1 MKSFLKVLV
10 LVLVLCL
17 SVCLVGCSN
26 DDPMYYNDNGDENQ
40 EVLTVV
46 LSPDYAP
53 YEFINDITKTGY
65 KQYAGADVEVAK
77 YIAKELGMK
86 LKITSANFDLCPSE
100 VNAGKADLSISGF
113 SWTPARA
120 ENYELSNTYFAE
132 GDGLQQVLI
141 LKENAEKFKSLADL
155 NKAEVK
161 VAAQGGSLQDEL
173 VDAYLP
179 NATKE
184 NFDNIDQAVQ
194 LLISGKYD
202 AIALSEHTVDVR
214 VQANDKLQA
223 LGENFPVQEAGL
235 VVLAKKG
242 NTELM
247 AKVNAAIAKIVEQNL
262 YSKWM
267 EEAKELA
274 KSKGLDVE

>member
-1 MKSFLKVLV
+1 MKNIFKLLV
-10 LVLVLCL
+10 LVLVCVMT
-17 SVCLVGCSN
+17 VCLFGCSN
-26 DDPMYYNDNGDENQ
+26 DDPEFYNDNGDENQ

-53 YEFINDITKTGY
+53 YEFIADVTKTGY

-77 YIAKELGMK
+77 FIAEELGMK
-86 LKITSANFDLCPSE
+86 LKISSANFDLCPSE

-113 SWTPARA
+113 SWTPSRA
-120 ENYELSNTYFAE
+120 ENYELSDTYFAE

-141 LKENAEKFKSLADL
+141 LKENASKFATLADL

-173 VDAYLP
+173 VDTYLP

-184 NFDNIDQAVQ
+184 NFDNIDLAVQ
-194 LLISGKYD
+194 LLLSGKYD

-223 LGENFPVQEAGL
+223 LSENFPVPEAGM

-262 YSKWM
+262 YAKWM

-274 KSKGLDVE
+274 AKKGIE

>member
-1 MKSFLKVLV
+1 MKNIFKLLV
-10 LVLVLCL
+10 LVLVCVMT
-17 SVCLVGCSN
+17 VCLFGYSN
-26 DDPMYYNDNGDENQ
+26 DDPEFYNDNGDENQ

-53 YEFINDITKTGY
+53 YEFIADVTKTGY

-77 YIAKELGMK
+77 FIAEELGMK
-86 LKITSANFDLCPSE
+86 LKISSANFDLCPSE

-113 SWTPARA
+113 SWTPSRA
-120 ENYELSNTYFAE
+120 ENYELSDTYFAE

-141 LKENAEKFKSLADL
+141 LKENASKFASLADL

-161 VAAQGGSLQDEL
+161 VAAQGASLQDEL
-173 VDAYLP
+173 VDTYLP

-194 LLISGKYD
+194 LLLSGKYD

-214 VQANDKLQA
+214 VEANDKLQA
-223 LGENFPVQEAGL
+223 LAENFPVPEAGM

-262 YSKWM
+262 YAKWM

-274 KSKGLDVE
+274 AKKGIE

>member
-1 MKSFLKVLV
+1 
-10 LVLVLCL
+10 
-17 SVCLVGCSN
+17 
-26 DDPMYYNDNGDENQ
+26 
-40 EVLTVV
+40 
-46 LSPDYAP
+46 
-53 YEFINDITKTGY
+53 
-65 KQYAGADVEVAK
+65 
-77 YIAKELGMK
+77 MK

-120 ENYELSNTYFAE
+120 ENYELSDTYFAE

-141 LKENAEKFKSLADL
+141 LKENAEKFKSLEDL

-173 VDAYLP
+173 VDSYLP

-223 LGENFPVQEAGL
+223 LAENFPVQEAGL

-262 YSKWM
+262 YAKWM

>member
-1 MKSFLKVLV
+1 MKKFLKLFVLV
-10 LVLVLCL
+10 FVFMAT
-17 SVCLVGCSN
+17 VCLVGCSN
-26 DDPMYYNDNGDENQ
+26 DPEFYNESGDPEQ
-40 EVLTVV
+40 ETLTVV

-53 YEFINDITKTGY
+53 YEFIADVTKTGY

-77 YIAKELGMK
+77 FIAEELGMK
-86 LKITSANFDLCPSE
+86 LKITSANFDICPSE

-113 SWTPARA
+113 SWTPSRA
-120 ENYELSNTYFAE
+120 ENYELSKTYFAE
-132 GDGLQQVLI
+132 GDGEQQVLI

-173 VDAYLP
+173 VDSYLP

-214 VQANDKLQA
+214 VAANDKLQA
-223 LGENFPVQEAGL
+223 LSENFPVPDAGL

-242 NTELM
+242 NSELM
-247 AKVNAAIAKIVEQNL
+247 AKVNEAIDKIVAQNL
-262 YSKWM
+262 YANGWK
-267 EEAKELA
+267 KQ
-274 KSKGLDVE
+274 KN

>member
-1 MKSFLKVLV
+1 MKNIFKLLV
-10 LVLVLCL
+10 LVLVCVMT
-17 SVCLVGCSN
+17 VCLFGCSN
-26 DDPMYYNDNGDENQ
+26 DDPEFYNDNGDENQ

-53 YEFINDITKTGY
+53 YEFIADVTKTGY

-77 YIAKELGMK
+77 FIAEELGMK

-113 SWTPARA
+113 SWTPSRA
-120 ENYELSNTYFAE
+120 ENYELSDTYFAE

-141 LKENAEKFKSLADL
+141 LKENASKFASLADL

-173 VDAYLP
+173 VDTYLP

-194 LLISGKYD
+194 LLLSGKYD

-214 VQANDKLQA
+214 VEANDKLQA
-223 LGENFPVQEAGL
+223 LAENFPVPEAGM
-235 VVLAKKG
+235 VILAKKG

-262 YSKWM
+262 YAKWM

-274 KSKGLDVE
+274 AKKGIE

>member
-1 MKSFLKVLV
+1 MKKMFKLFIFVIT
-10 LVLVLCL
+10 LVLC
-17 SVCLVGCSN
+17 VGLTACKN
-26 DDPMYYNDNGDENQ
+26 DDPEFYNDLGDKDQ

-53 YEFINDITKTGY
+53 YEFIADITKSGY
-65 KQYAGADVEVAK
+65 MQYGGADVEVAK
-77 YIAKELGMK
+77 FIAKELGMK
-86 LKITSANFDLCPSE
+86 LKITSAAFDLCPSE

-113 SWTPARA
+113 SWTPKRA
-120 ENYELSNTYFAE
+120 ENYELSKTYFAE
-132 GDGLQQVLI
+132 GDGKQQILI
-141 LKENAEKFKSLADL
+141 LKENADKFKSLADL
-155 NKAEVK
+155 NKADVK

-184 NFDNIDQAVQ
+184 NFENIDQAVQ

-214 VQANDKLQA
+214 VSVNDNLQA
-223 LGENFPVQEAGL
+223 LAEDFPVPEAGL
-235 VVLAKKG
+235 VILAKKG

-247 AKVNAAIAKIVEQNL
+247 AKVNAAIDKIIAENL
-262 YSKWM
+262 YAKWM
-267 EEAKELA
+267 EEAKKLA
-274 KSKGLDVE
+274 SEKGVE

>member
-1 MKSFLKVLV
+1 MKKFLKLFVLV
-10 LVLVLCL
+10 FVFMAT
-17 SVCLVGCSN
+17 VCLVGCSN
-26 DDPMYYNDNGDENQ
+26 DPEFYNESGDPEQ
-40 EVLTVV
+40 ETLTVV

-53 YEFINDITKTGY
+53 YEFIADVTKTGY

-77 YIAKELGMK
+77 FIAEELGMK

-113 SWTPARA
+113 SWTPSRA
-120 ENYELSNTYFAE
+120 ENYELSKTYFAE

-141 LKENAEKFKSLADL
+141 LKENADKFKSLADL

-173 VDAYLP
+173 VDSYLP

-202 AIALSEHTVDVR
+202 AVALSEHTVDVR
-214 VQANDKLQA
+214 VQANDALQA
-223 LGENFPVQEAGL
+223 LAENFPVPDAGL

-247 AKVNAAIAKIVEQNL
+247 AKVNAAIDKIVEQNL
-262 YSKWM
+262 YAKWM
-267 EEAKELA
+267 EEAKQLA
-274 KSKGLDVE
+274 SEKGLE

>member
-26 DDPMYYNDNGDENQ
+26 DDPIYYNDNGDENQ
-40 EVLTVV
+40 AVLTVV

-53 YEFINDITKTGY
+53 YEFINDITKSGY

-120 ENYELSNTYFAE
+120 ENYELSETYFAE

-141 LKENAEKFKSLADL
+141 LKENAEKFKSLEDL

-194 LLISGKYD
+194 LLLSGKYD

-262 YSKWM
+262 YAKWM

>member
-1 MKSFLKVLV
+1 MKNFLKALVLV
-10 LVLVLCL
+10 LVLVLT
-17 SVCLVGCSN
+17 VCLIGCGK
-26 DDPMYYNDNGDENQ
+26 DDPEYYNETGEEGQ

-53 YEFINDITKTGY
+53 YEFIADVTKSGY

-77 YIAKELGMK
+77 FIAKELGMK

-113 SWTPARA
+113 SWTPSRA
-120 ENYELSNTYFAE
+120 ENYELSDTYFAE

-141 LKENAEKFKSLADL
+141 LKENASKFTSLEDL
-155 NKAEVK
+155 NKADVK

-173 VDAYLP
+173 VDSYLP

-194 LLISGKYD
+194 LLLSGKYD

-214 VQANDKLQA
+214 VAANDKLQA
-223 LGENFPVQEAGL
+223 LAENFPVPDAGL

-247 AKVNAAIAKIVEQNL
+247 AKVNAAIAKIVEQKL
-262 YSKWM
+262 YDKWM
-267 EEAKELA
+267 QEAKELA
-274 KSKGLDVE
+274 KSKGIDAE

>member
-1 MKSFLKVLV
+1 MKKMFKLFIFVIAM
-10 LVLVLCL
+10 VLCFGL
-17 SVCLVGCSN
+17 TACKK
-26 DDPMYYNDNGDENQ
+26 DDPEYYNDLGEDQ

-53 YEFINDITKTGY
+53 YEFIADITKNGY
-65 KQYAGADVEVAK
+65 LQYGGADVEVAK
-77 YIAKELGMK
+77 FIAKELGMK
-86 LKITSANFDLCPSE
+86 LKIVSASFDLCPSE

-113 SWTPARA
+113 SWTPKRA
-120 ENYELSNTYFAE
+120 ENYELSKTYFAE
-132 GDGLQQVLI
+132 GDGKQQVLI

-184 NFDNIDQAVQ
+184 NFENIDQAVE
-194 LLISGKYD
+194 LLVSGKYD

-214 VQANDKLQA
+214 VSVNDKLQSLA
-223 LGENFPVQEAGL
+223 EDFPVPEAGM
-235 VVLAKKG
+235 VILAKKG
-242 NTELM
+242 NSELM
-247 AKVNAAIAKIVEQNL
+247 AKVNAAIDKIVAQNL
-262 YSKWM
+262 YAQWM
-267 EEAKELA
+267 EEAKKLA
-274 KSKGLDVE
+274 TEKGVE

>member
-1 MKSFLKVLV
+1 MKKLI
-10 LVLVLCL
+10 CL
-17 SVCLVGCSN
+17 LVCLFSVFCFVACG
-26 DDPMYYNDNGDENQ
+26 DEDPMYYNDNGDENQ

-53 YEFINDITKTGY
+53 YEFVADITKSGY
-65 KQYAGADVEVAK
+65 LQYAGADVEVAK
-77 YIAKELGMK
+77 FIAKELGMK
-86 LKITSANFDLCPSE
+86 LKINSASFDLCPSE

-113 SWTPARA
+113 SWTPKRA
-120 ENYELSNTYFAE
+120 ENYELSDTYFAE
-132 GDGLQQVLI
+132 GDGKQQVLI

-184 NFDNIDQAVQ
+184 NFENIDQAVQ
-194 LLISGKYD
+194 LLVSGKYD

-214 VQANDKLQA
+214 CDVNKNLQA
-223 LGENFPVQEAGL
+223 LAEDFPVPEAGM
-235 VVLAKKG
+235 VVIAKKG
-242 NTELM
+242 NSELIE
-247 AKVNAAIAKIVEQNL
+247 KVNTVIAKIVEQNL
-262 YSKWM
+262 YAKWM
-267 EEAKELA
+267 EEAKETA
-274 KSKGLDVE
+274 KKNNVSME